1 MPNILL
7 SSCWG
12 NLETCFFLYFPGKV
26 ALTTCIYLKRCYKVL
41 FLSVV
46 IFEADSLAISVHRR
60 GKKQALTYEQNISEF
75 YRKWIPWWE
84 LVEVFRLKWRF
95 CREIILSKLKTTVQ
109 NHDLPFYMIVVSHYT
124 CNIHTGITLM
134 THIDPNMSSLTQWRL
149 QSALFPLRLI
159 ISNITLNDEPL
170 SNCGRDDVILSVITN
185 DIVNGTLVHRSL
197 SL

>member
-1 MPNILL
+1 
-7 SSCWG
+7 
-12 NLETCFFLYFPGKV
+12 
-26 ALTTCIYLKRCYKVL
+26 
-41 FLSVV
+41 
-46 IFEADSLAISVHRR
+46 
-60 GKKQALTYEQNISEF
+60 
-75 YRKWIPWWE
+75 
-84 LVEVFRLKWRF
+84 
-95 CREIILSKLKTTVQ
+95 
-109 NHDLPFYMIVVSHYT
+109 
-124 CNIHTGITLM
+124 M